1 MSGWLAHDALVKLC
15 LMLGLLVGLGLWQ
28 WRWPAR
34 GDASRLRWRR
44 NIGLIAL
51 STVASR
57 LLVPAS
63 GAAAAAWAAGTG
75 IGLFHALAV
84 PSALAFGIT
93 LVAMDFAIYW
103 QHRAF
108 HCVPL
113 LWRAHRVHHS
123 DPGFDVSLGLRFH
136 PFEIVPSAA
145 YKLGVVVALGAPV
158 AAVVV
163 YELMLLGMSLFTH
176 ADLRLP
182 PRVEA
187 VVRRLLVTPDWHR
200 VHHAVNRSEHDRN
213 FGNILTVWDRLFGTA
228 TEQPRAGHRAMAIGL
243 VGYSNPG
250 EQTLWR
256 LLRQPFLSHPY
267 HHDDTSENP
276 HA

>member
-1 MSGWLAHDALVKLC
+1 MNVIVAHAALAKLG
-15 LMLGLLVGLGLWQ
+15 LMLSLLVGLGLWQ
-28 WRWPAR
+28 WWRPAR
-34 GDASRLRWRR
+34 SDANGMRWRR
-44 NIGLIAL
+44 NLGLIAL
-51 STVASR
+51 STLASR
-57 LLVPAS
+57 VLVPVT
-63 GAAAAAWAAGTG
+63 GAAAALWAAEAG
-75 IGLFHALAV
+75 IGLFNVWPV
-84 PSALAFGIT
+84 PPALAFGCT

-108 HCVPL
+108 HYFPL

-145 YKLGVVVALGAPV
+145 FKLGVVVVLGAPV

-182 PRVEA
+182 ARLEA
-187 VVRRLLVTPDWHR
+187 AVRQLLVTPDWHR
-200 VHHAVNRSEHDRN
+200 VHHGIDRDEHDRN
-213 FGNILTVWDRLFGTA
+213 FGNILTVWDRVFGTA
-228 TEQPRAGHRAMAIGL
+228 RAQPRDGHEAMAIGL
-243 VGYSNPG
+243 PGYSHPAG
-250 EQTLWR
+250 QTLWR
-256 LLRQPFLSHPY
+256 LLRQPFLSRPTQ
-267 HHDDTSENP
+267 DEKADTT

>member
-1 MSGWLAHDALVKLC
+1 MNALVMHDAVAKLG
-15 LMLGLLVGLGLWQ
+15 LMLALLALLGLWQ
-28 WRWPAR
+28 WRRPAR
-34 GDASRLRWRR
+34 GDASGLRWRR
-44 NIGLIAL
+44 NLGLIAA
-51 STVASR
+51 STLVSR

-63 GAAAAAWAAGTG
+63 GAMAAIWAADAGVGLFNAWA
-75 IGLFHALAV
+75 LPPAV
-84 PSALAFGIT
+84 AFGLT

-108 HCVPL
+108 HRFPL

-145 YKLGVVVALGAPV
+145 FKLAVVVALGAPV

-163 YELMLLGMSLFTH
+163 YELLLLGMSLFTH

-182 PRVEA
+182 ARAEA
-187 VVRRLLVTPDWHR
+187 VVRKILVTPDWHR
-200 VHHAVNRSEHDRN
+200 VHHAVDRDEHDTN
-213 FGNILTVWDRLFGTA
+213 FGNILTAWDRLFGTA
-228 TEQPRAGHRAMAIGL
+228 REQPREGHEAMSIGL
-243 VGYSNPG
+243 DGYSQPDG
-250 EQTLWR
+250 QTLWQ
-256 LLRQPFLSHPY
+256 LLRQPFLSRPLQ
-267 HHDDTSENP
+267 DDKAETP

>member
-1 MSGWLAHDALVKLC
+1 MSALLAHDALAKLG
-15 LMLGLLVGLGLWQ
+15 LMLTLLVGLGLWQ
-28 WRWPAR
+28 WRRPAR
-34 GDASRLRWRR
+34 GDASGMRWRR
-44 NIGLIAL
+44 NLGLIAF

-57 LLVPAS
+57 LLVPFT
-63 GAAAAAWAAGTG
+63 GAVTALWAADEG
-75 IGLFHALAV
+75 IGLFNVFPV
-84 PSALAFGIT
+84 PSALAFGFT

-108 HCVPL
+108 HRIPL

-145 YKLGVVVALGAPV
+145 FKLGVVVALGAPA

-182 PRVEA
+182 ARLESA
-187 VVRRLLVTPDWHR
+187 VRKLLVTPDWHR
-200 VHHAVNRSEHDRN
+200 VHHAVDRDEHDTN
-213 FGNILTVWDRLFGTA
+213 FGNILILWDRLFGTA
-228 TEQPRAGHRAMAIGL
+228 REQPRGGHQGMAIGL
-243 VGYSNPG
+243 AGYSLPEG
-250 EQTLWR
+250 QGLWR
-256 LLRQPFLSHPY
+256 LLRQPFLSRPPQV
-267 HHDDTSENP
+267 EKGQAP

>member
-1 MSGWLAHDALVKLC
+1 MNAWLAYDAVAKLG
-15 LMLGLLVGLGLWQ
+15 LMLGLLLALGLWQ
-28 WRWPAR
+28 WRRPAR
-34 GDASRLRWRR
+34 GDASGLRWRR

-63 GAAAAAWAAGTG
+63 GAAAAAWAAGSG
-75 IGLFHALAV
+75 IGLFNAWSA
-84 PSALAFGIT
+84 PPALAFGVT
-93 LVAMDFAIYW
+93 LLAMDFAIYW

-108 HCVPL
+108 HHFPL

-145 YKLGVVVALGAPV
+145 FKLGVVLALGAPV

-182 PRVEA
+182 PRAEA

-200 VHHAVNRSEHDRN
+200 VHHAVDRAEHDRN

-228 TEQPRAGHRAMAIGL
+228 TEQPRAGHKAMAIGL
-243 VGYSNPG
+243 AGYSDPEG
-250 EQTLWR
+250 QTFWR
-256 LLRQPFLSHPY
+256 LLRQPFLSRPY
-267 HHDDTSENP
+267 HDDTSENP